1 MTGKELFLARE
12 RLNLTRQQV
21 ATLLL
26 VAASTVH
33 RWEAS
38 GCNEIK
44 VEPRDHVLLLYLLGV
59 SSHPLAL
66 AWGQQLR
73 RSVADEPPGHGLFL
87 LLSFAFDGRR
97 DPNAS

>member
-1 MTGKELFLARE
+1 MTGAELTAARE
-12 RLNLTRQQV
+12 RLNLTRQHV

-38 GCNEIK
+38 GGHEIK

-73 RSVADEPPGHGLFL
+73 RSVADEPPGYGLHL
-87 LLSFAFDGRR
+87 LLSFAFAGRKAT
-97 DPNAS
+97 NAS